1 MPLTPTDIVS
11 APLLHAGHPVPSRDR
26 IVNGL
31 LFIPLYQYRDSNRI
45 TRYQWIYL
53 FLVDHGGKDRS
64 SLMNGLAHMS

>member
-45 TRYQWIYL
+45 TLDTNGYIYFWWIMVVKTVL
-53 FLVDHGGKDRS
+53 RL
-64 SLMNGLAHMS
+64 